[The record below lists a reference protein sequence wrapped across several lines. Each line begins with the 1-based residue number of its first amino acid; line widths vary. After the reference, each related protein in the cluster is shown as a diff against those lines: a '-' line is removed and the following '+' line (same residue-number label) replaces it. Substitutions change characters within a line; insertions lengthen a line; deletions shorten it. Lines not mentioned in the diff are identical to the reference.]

1 MAVGVNA
8 GTGISTGFNN
18 TLVGVYS
25 GGIGGILDTGINNT
39 CIGNQSAPSSGSVNN
54 TVTLGNTAI
63 TTLRCAVTTITSI
76 SDVRD
81 KKDIVDI
88 PAGLSFIE
96 KLRPV
101 SFKWDM
107 RNIYNVPEK
116 DFVGKQ
122 NIPEFGFIAQDL
134 QAVQEETGITV
145 PNLVMDDNPDRIE
158 ASPSTL
164 LPILVKA
171 IQELTTRLKS
181 VESELATL
189 KGNQSV

>member
-1 MAVGVNA
+1 
-8 GTGISTGFNN
+8 
-18 TLVGVYS
+18 
-25 GGIGGILDTGINNT
+25 
-39 CIGNQSAPSSGSVNN
+39 
-54 TVTLGNTAI
+54 
-63 TTLRCAVTTITSI
+63 LRCAATTITSV

-88 PAGLSFIE
+88 PVGLSFIE

-122 NIPEFGFIAQDL
+122 NIPEFGFIAQEL

-158 ASPSTL
+158 SSPSTL

-181 VESELATL
+181 VEAELATL